1 MRAHE
6 EEMLKNLQL
15 IGEGDLKVEEEM
27 SINSSI
33 DSPLTI
39 FDIYSIITHLMG
51 TMVLGLALHT
61 ASINCLLLPIKDR
74 GNYEYL

>member
-1 MRAHE
+1 
-6 EEMLKNLQL
+6 MLKNLQL

-39 FDIYSIITHLMG
+39 FDIYSVITHLMG
-51 TMVLGLALHT
+51 TMLLGLALHT
-61 ASINCLLLPIKDR
+61 AASINCLLLPIKDR